1 MNTEHYLQ
9 PGPGKATS
17 LNSSEAVNLRRP
29 KNNAHLEIVVKKG
42 MIRLGATKT
51 DNTNDLTLAF
61 ACSTET
67 CAFNYP
73 ENIDIKIEALIDA
86 TYIVQYSNQAESKG
100 HDSIIDWILQLHIV
114 RLETNSERRIMKLFQ
129 LLTTR
134 LGKRTSEGLLLE
146 YSLSHSRI
154 AEMVGSTR
162 STVSRTI
169 SSLRKANKIYI
180 DELRNHL
187 ILPVD

>member
-1 MNTEHYLQ
+1 MNTEHHLQ
-9 PGPGKATS
+9 PGPGKPTS
-17 LNSSEAVNLRRP
+17 LNSSEAVSLRRP
-29 KNNAHLEIVVKKG
+29 TSNTCLEIIVKKG
-42 MIRLGATKT
+42 MIRLGAAKT
-51 DNTNDLTLAF
+51 DNTHDFTLAF

-67 CAFNYP
+67 CIFNYP
-73 ENIDIKIEALIDA
+73 ENIDIRIEAISDT
-86 TYIVQYSNQAESKG
+86 TYTAQYSNQAELKG

-146 YSLSHSRI
+146 YSLSHARI

-169 SSLRKANKIYI
+169 SSLRKTNKIYI
-180 DELRNHL
+180 DELKNHL

>member
-1 MNTEHYLQ
+1 MNTEHPLQ
-9 PGPGKATS
+9 SGQSKPTS
-17 LNSSEAVNLRRP
+17 LNSSEAVSLRRP
-29 KNNAHLEIVVKKG
+29 SNNACIEIIVKKG
-42 MIRLGATKT
+42 MIRLGAAKT
-51 DNTNDLTLAF
+51 DNTNDCTLAF
-61 ACSTET
+61 ACSAET
-67 CAFNYP
+67 CVFTYP
-73 ENIDIKIEALIDA
+73 ENIDIQIEALSDT
-86 TYIVQYSNQAESKG
+86 TYTVEYSNKAESKA

-134 LGKRTSEGLLLE
+134 LGKRTSQGLLLE
-146 YSLSHSRI
+146 YSLSHARI

-169 SSLRKANKIYI
+169 SSLRKTNKIYI

-187 ILPVD
+187 ILPVE